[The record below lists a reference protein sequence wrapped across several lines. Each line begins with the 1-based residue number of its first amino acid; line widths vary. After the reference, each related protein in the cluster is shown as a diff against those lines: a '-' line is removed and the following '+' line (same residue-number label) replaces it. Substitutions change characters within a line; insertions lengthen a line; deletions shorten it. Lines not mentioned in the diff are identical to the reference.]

1 MLSEVAVA
9 VKKGRRQ
16 KKGKKRS
23 RQSKRFARGER
34 NCRIQ

>member
-9 VKKGRRQ
+9 VKEGRRL

-23 RQSKRFARGER
+23 RQSKRLARARG
-34 NCRIQ
+34 